1 MSKIFMNLTNEYSA
15 QVIWLT
21 DILQLDKEGK
31 ITDTISLVTSPAV
44 LTIDSVIEL
53 VLCCEI
59 RGAESL
65 EEGAKIAS
73 EILGKLDVKPVTDN
87 DSNAYDGFL
96 FSKLNN
102 YYFFCTNTFPDGVNA
117 HIGDS
122 AFYNLPETPLELM
135 PTYPSGHTDGDEIKI
150 DDFLSYVKPFILKK
164 DWISLVGGLAT
175 QERTEN
181 DIDVTVGEIHPAQL
195 EKVAKFRFLRGVPEH
210 LTRRL
215 SFLPRGTINGP
226 ITSYYPL
233 GDLVFLPNEHFKKVN
248 MDNPTQSFDISNQM
262 DDLYNWL
269 TTTLEGKCTQE
280 DTGVF
285 VFPSWEDVK
294 YVFCAYPVI
303 LYNVGDAY
311 SAMLACECWILSDK
325 YDVVT
330 DEQALQ
336 YANEA
341 LDALEIHPFKD
352 SDSGG
357 IEHFLIP
364 CKNGHRFYCSPDYP
378 AGWNDN
384 HILPSAGYL
393 NKMQEQLRAAPKSI
407 EKQADKSN
415 REDRIVISRMFYPMK
430 PVRGAPSGAP
440 QTVDNLMRVA
450 NTYPWLVSKKYD
462 GNTIIIFKLEDEAKI
477 FSDDGKE
484 ITEFIPSLY
493 QAVMDIP
500 LTSFVCLAEME
511 LWVDGIHYPR
521 ESVRQALTSRKY
533 YEPHLIA
540 NIFELVYINGRDL
553 HKADAFKRHSV
564 AKQAFALLPPGEV
577 ASDSI
582 LRFVT
587 QYPVRNPGELRSATT
602 KLSSLPGS
610 EGVVLKRGD
619 YTLDGKAMTSQSIKY
634 HKSATTNV
642 IIVESSMTKSG
653 TFVYTLGL
661 LDTPQYGLPS
671 QPTQD
676 MEGVGKVVTIGKS
689 FATSTVFDV
698 GNVVQLN
705 FETLNFIMR
714 QDKNTYKMT
723 LWAPMVIKQVTQ
735 LPHTINNAVE
745 IAREV
750 GILQEKYVVGK
761 EIYYDK
767 AKVPPR
773 QESNIHT
780 FSENVEIFVAS
791 FIQNPVDGK
800 WVNEIQEKMG
810 LEEITP
816 CGATGLHLTIALY
829 KQVSD
834 MNIIE
839 EISQQL
845 ADTKSFDFIAD
856 KIELLGE
863 EGNTVVLSG
872 SVPPALVKLVDRL
885 RQKDDTTWAFKP
897 HITLGEIH
905 PDKGETFPKTLPSFP
920 HRIPM
925 SKPVVMCN
933 AITQERIKEDPYLT
947 YPEHGKKLKVMRHL
961 HCRGK
966 SAHFDVRRQLD
977 NDWLVGWTENIQ
989 KEGKI
994 DFDVDTLDEARKV
1007 FSGYSVDNGNTY
1019 LKPLSS
1025 PSKLVVETLERR
1037 VHDEKAKEPI
1047 EWMSFVGVTQPGEIG
1062 ATKEHEGTL
1071 LIVDEGVTEWG
1082 ASKPEYH
1089 EYFDSGGKIFNGRYV
1104 VRLLNDVWNITPEK
1118 NVWMAWYADDPTP
1131 YVLSKRA
1138 VKLGWMPPD
1147 GQSALPEVIRDNI
1160 SEEYHYWMKE
1170 GDEAKHLRDKL
1181 VNAKLLKMT
1190 FGANGQMLT
1199 EVCSP
1204 CSPTASPCNSTCLP
1218 VLTKSEA
1225 AVKTTDFSLLNRA
1238 DEDHEWFVLMIKSPF
1253 TCLIFKNNYVGRFQY
1268 GSPDEE
1274 KLFDVAGEIPAKG
1287 NSVGF
1292 DQEIVETGEVKVL
1305 IDTNYLKAFHF
1316 KGDKLNNLY
1325 VAADNVFQQVEDTE
1339 IHVMKPSVRFE
1350 LDERKSFANVWEE
1363 WGKERI
1369 QRTIMLQSKEN
1380 GTRILAEKVDG
1391 KIKLTDDDRNNV
1403 TTEYEELFTKMLK
1416 EHDDI
1421 VIDTETM
1428 PAKKKVIIL
1437 TVLKYKGVD
1446 LTGVTELT
1454 RWRLS
1459 ESLFSN
1465 VIHTRVADTK
1475 QKFTDTINSLKQ
1487 VVKEGLVLKTADSV
1501 YQQQETNDWAKIR
1514 FVRIR
1519 TGGIL
1524 AKLPKQNGLFT
1535 YRVKDAQGTYETQPT
1550 KIDVDIGAKLE
1561 LSHPK
1566 IGGAPRVIGVIS

>member
-1 MSKIFMNLTNEYSA
+1 MNLTNEYNT

-175 QERTEN
+175 QGRTEN

-195 EKVAKFRFLRGVPEH
+195 ERVAKFRFLRGVPEH
-210 LTRRL
+210 LTRRF

-233 GDLVFLPNEHFKKVN
+233 GDLVFLPNEHFRKVN

-294 YVFCAYPVI
+294 YVLCVYPVI

-311 SAMLACECWILSDK
+311 SATLACECWILSGK
-325 YDVVT
+325 YEVVV

-341 LDALEIHPFKD
+341 LDALEVHPFKD

-393 NKMQEQLRAAPKSI
+393 NKMQEQLRAAPKNI
-407 EKQADKSN
+407 EKQADKSR
-415 REDRIVISRMFYPMK
+415 REDRIIISRMFYPMK

-440 QTVDNLMRVA
+440 QTVDNFMRVA

-462 GNTIIIFKLEDEAKI
+462 GNTIIIFKLEDKAKI

-484 ITEFIPSLY
+484 ITNFIPSLY
-493 QAVMDIP
+493 QAVVDIP

-564 AKQAFALLPPGEV
+564 AKQAFAFLPPGEV

-587 QYPVRNPGELRSATT
+587 QYPVRNPGELRDATT
-602 KLSSLPGS
+602 KLSSLPGA

-619 YTLDGKAMTSQSIKY
+619 YTLDGKATTSQSIKY

-642 IIVESSMTKSG
+642 IIVESSRTTSG

-661 LDTPQYGLPS
+661 LDTQQYGLPS

-676 MEGVGKVVTIGKS
+676 IEGVGKVVTIGKS
-689 FATSTVFDV
+689 FATSTEFDV

-714 QDKNTYKMT
+714 QDKSTYKMT
-723 LWAPMVIKQVTQ
+723 LWAPMVIKQVAQ
-735 LPHTINNAVE
+735 PPHTINNAVE

-773 QESNIHT
+773 KESNIQT
-780 FSENVEIFVAS
+780 FSENVKIFVAS
-791 FIQNPVDGK
+791 FIQNLVDGK
-800 WVNEIQEKMG
+800 WLNEIQEKMG

-834 MNIIE
+834 MNVIE

-872 SVPPALVKLVDRL
+872 RVPPALEKLVDRL
-885 RQKDDTTWAFKP
+885 RQKDDTTWGFKP

-905 PDKGETFPKTLPSFP
+905 PGEGDTFPKTLPSFP
-920 HRIPM
+920 RRIPM

-933 AITQERIKEDPYLT
+933 SVTQERIKEDPYLT

-1147 GQSALPEVIRDNI
+1147 GQSALPEVVRDVI
-1160 SEEYHYWMKE
+1160 PEEYHYWNKK
-1170 GDEAKHLRDKL
+1170 GDEAIEIRDSLVSSKLEFKFDSAGVIAL
-1181 VNAKLLKMT
+1181 VNTEATRNLYRVVKRDYKSGEAKYALMLKVDELVTSYVFEEDPRGDTDLT
-1190 FGANGQMLT
+1190 FIPS
-1199 EVCSP
+1199 EVNELEIFSYEGTI
-1204 CSPTASPCNSTCLP
+1204 SSRYSAEGEFEQKILEKGVLSSDINLP
-1218 VLTKSEA
+1218 SLKSY
-1225 AVKTTDFSLLNRA
+1225 T
-1238 DEDHEWFVLMIKSPF
+1238 
-1253 TCLIFKNNYVGRFQY
+1253 FK
-1268 GSPDEE
+1268 P
-1274 KLFDVAGEIPAKG
+1274 AGENTWQRILVMTSNLSKQDIAG
-1287 NSVGF
+1287 SN
-1292 DQEIVETGEVKVL
+1292 
-1305 IDTNYLKAFHF
+1305 F
-1316 KGDKLNNLY
+1316 KP
-1325 VAADNVFQQVEDTE
+1325 
-1339 IHVMKPSVRFE
+1339 MKPSVRYEINKLMQKDKRDIWDEWVTEHIPIIIQEKINGIRLLAHYTDGVLTE
-1350 LDERKSFANVWEE
+1350 LKNDDGEDVMPDFAERLNDEKIEAVKHGDF
-1363 WGKERI
+1363 
-1369 QRTIMLQSKEN
+1369 
-1380 GTRILAEKVDG
+1380 ILDLES
-1391 KIKLTDDDRNNV
+1391 
-1403 TTEYEELFTKMLK
+1403 TTEHFYLITVMKY
-1416 EHDDI
+1416 DG
-1421 VIDTETM
+1421 IDVRMASE
-1428 PAKKKVIIL
+1428 
-1437 TVLKYKGVD
+1437 VD
-1446 LTGVTELT
+1446 RMKLVRQLLRG
-1454 RWRLS
+1454 S
-1459 ESLFSN
+1459 
-1465 VIHTRVADTK
+1465 
-1475 QKFTDTINSLKQ
+1475 SLKQ
-1487 VVKEGLVLKTADSV
+1487 PVTAQVRNKQEFYETAKVLFDNAHEGIMLKDCASL
-1501 YQQQETNDWAKIR
+1501 YNRQETSDWAKVIKVVFADVIVEEKKELKNGC
-1514 FVRIR
+1514 FVYVIKVNDS
-1519 TGGIL
+1519 L
-1524 AKLPKQNGLFT
+1524 MQ
-1535 YRVKDAQGTYETQPT
+1535 TQQT
-1550 KIDVDIGAKLE
+1550 SIIANVGDRLE
-1561 LSHPK
+1561 VAVPVS
-1566 IGGAPRVIGVIS
+1566 GSPRVVRKYNDENV